1 MCLTVILGTT
11 TRDQIVSVV
20 SKGRK
25 KIPTRLLVV
34 LTLPAE
40 PEKSEKGVTKINS
53 EEGNAPV
60 KPE

>member
-1 MCLTVILGTT
+1 MCLTVILGTA
-11 TRDQIVSVV
+11 TRVQIVSVV

-25 KIPTRLLVV
+25 KIPTRFLVV

-40 PEKSEKGVTKINS
+40 PEKSEKGVAEINS